1 MQYISSLT
9 LKNTSF
15 PKKIAILGSTG
26 SIGQSALKVIDL
38 HREKFSLLALT
49 GAKNIELLA
58 KQAATYRPKY
68 LGVLNQ
74 NLATQLKSLL
84 PSDYKPQILYGEQGY
99 LEIAQLEEVDFVLS
113 ALVGAAGLGP
123 TLEAIK
129 KGKCVLLAN
138 KESLVLAGDLIK
150 KLSKKHASVILPLD
164 SEHNAIFQVSQP
176 HFSHV
181 EKIILTAS
189 GGPFLNFQGDF
200 TKITPKQALKHPN
213 WSMGAKISID
223 SATLMNKGL
232 EVIEAYHLFGL
243 DLEKIE
249 VLIHPQSI
257 IHSLVLFKDGSHLA
271 QLGFPNMQ
279 IPIAYALGYP
289 ERLSLPKQCN
299 FNLTQFSPLTFLE
312 PDLNKFPCLKLAKE
326 AINQGQSACIVL
338 NAANEIAVELFL
350 QEKIGFL
357 HIPLLIEKVLA
368 AHKNMPIYSFETI
381 KELDREVRI
390 KTKEKAKEFL
400 C

>member
-15 PKKIAILGSTG
+15 PRKLAILGSTG
-26 SIGQSALKVIDL
+26 SIGQSALKIIDL

-49 GAKNIELLA
+49 GAKNIKLLA
-58 KQAATYRPKY
+58 KQALTYRPKY

-74 NLATQLKSLL
+74 NLANELRSLL
-84 PSDYKPQILYGEQGY
+84 PSDYTPTILYGEQGY

-243 DLEKIE
+243 DLNKID

-271 QLGFPNMQ
+271 QLGYPNMQ

-289 ERLSLPKQCN
+289 ERLYLPNQCH
-299 FNLTQFSPLTFLE
+299 FNLTQFSPLTFQE

-326 AINQGQSACIVL
+326 ALKQGQSACIVL

-350 QEKIGFL
+350 QEKIAFL

-368 AHKNMPIYSFETI
+368 AHENMPIYSFESI
-381 KELDREVRI
+381 KELDRETRI
-390 KTKEKAKEFL
+390 KTKEKAREL
-400 C
+400 L